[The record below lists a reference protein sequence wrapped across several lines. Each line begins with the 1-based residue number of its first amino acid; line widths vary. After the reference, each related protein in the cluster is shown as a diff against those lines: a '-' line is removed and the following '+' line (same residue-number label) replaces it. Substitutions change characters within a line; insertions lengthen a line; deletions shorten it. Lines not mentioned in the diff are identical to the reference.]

1 MDENRLREA
10 GVDYDAALA
19 RFVGSRDIYERYL
32 SKLLADTHTAEAE
45 KAFAAGDY
53 EEVLE
58 QTHALKGL
66 AGTLGLKGLYE
77 SSADIVK
84 DLRDGKYE
92 TLYEK
97 LAQMKEEWERICEV
111 IRNA

>member
-19 RFVGSRDIYERYL
+19 RFVGNRDIYEKYL
-32 SKLLADTHTAEAE
+32 KKLLTDTHTLEAEA
-45 KAFAAGDY
+45 ALSAGDY

-77 SSADIVK
+77 MSAGIVK
-84 DLRDGKYE
+84 DLRGGE
-92 TLYEK
+92 HEMLSEK
-97 LAQMKEEWERICEV
+97 LAQMKKEWERICGV
-111 IRNA
+111 IQNA

>member
-19 RFVGSRDIYERYL
+19 RFVGNRDIYERYL
-32 SKLLADTHTAEAE
+32 EKLLTDTHTIEAE
-45 KAFAAGDY
+45 TALSAGDY

-66 AGTLGLKGLYE
+66 AGTLGMKGLYE
-77 SSADIVK
+77 ISTDIVK
-84 DLRDGKYE
+84 DLRDGNRE
-92 TLYEK
+92 MLPEK
-97 LAQMKEEWERICEV
+97 LTQMKEEWERICDV
-111 IRNA
+111 IRTA